1 MIHLHSRPK
10 PARPEPRHTAGA
22 IAAQHPDGPPPS
34 PPEPP
39 GDPFTARPGPPQ
51 PVPGGTGPRPRFIPI
66 PPPET
71 CQTCGS
77 GLDEGR
83 CGWCGPRTA
92 APSHVA
98 TRLAAVVFWHDR
110 RDLPVFRQTVRAR
123 GWNGLHLRA
132 PAMVSDRWT
141 ARTMAGGGQ

>member
-1 MIHLHSRPK
+1 MIHLRSRPG
-10 PARPEPRHTAGA
+10 PGRPEPRHTAGA
-22 IAAQHPDGPPPS
+22 IAAQQPGGPPS

-39 GDPFTARPGPPQ
+39 GDPFAPRPGPPQ
-51 PVPGGTGPRPRFIPI
+51 PVRGTRQRPRFIPN

-71 CQTCGS
+71 CTTCGCD
-77 GLDEGR
+77 LDAGT
-83 CGWCGPRTA
+83 CGWCQPRQA
-92 APSHVA
+92 APSHAA

-132 PAMVSDRWT
+132 PAMVSDR
-141 ARTMAGGGQ
+141 